1 MTAITGNGAPAGA
14 GGDLTRSEGPG
25 RPGLGPADVYAL
37 GADAEESER
46 VWRQS
51 DELRP
56 EAEALL
62 ARIGLR
68 PGRASGPF
76 PPSGGN
82 GATHTVLLWLTCM
95 FKPGYFS

>member
-1 MTAITGNGAPAGA
+1 
-14 GGDLTRSEGPG
+14 
-25 RPGLGPADVYAL
+25 
-37 GADAEESER
+37 